1 MKLLALSIG
10 SWLLGLL
17 AILLIF
23 IGWDSGGLSAT
34 GVQGETLMSLAMAAL
49 IFSLAYAPFLYW
61 LRRLLGGCRPLAAF
75 PLASSIVINLP
86 VILIGLLAIGRTLA
100 VTEAL
105 ASIGSFILMGTAFG
119 LGFVW
124 SYQHRSV

>member
-10 SWLLGLL
+10 SWLLGLS
-17 AILLIF
+17 AILLTF
-23 IGWDSGGLSAT
+23 SVCGGRYFKHHKREGHDANVVDHH
-34 GVQGETLMSLAMAAL
+34 GA
-49 IFSLAYAPFLYW
+49 
-61 LRRLLGGCRPLAAF
+61 RLLARLCSFFILAATPPGWVQATCRISPHF
-75 PLASSIVINLP
+75 RIVINLP

-105 ASIGSFILMGTAFG
+105 ASIGSFVLMGTVFG

-124 SYQHRSV
+124 NYQHRSV